1 MIYRFLCE
9 KDVGEI
15 EKTWHNFSDRWSE
28 KQMLSS
34 FNSGRFVVIGA
45 FNVDALVG
53 VICCST
59 AIPESDLELIFV
71 HEDYRRQGV
80 AHTLM
85 EKAFDALKDKGVC
98 DMFLEVRESN
108 IPAIS
113 LYKKR
118 NFGVISK
125 RNKYYHDGENALV
138 MIKELV

>member
-1 MIYRFLCE
+1 MTYRFLCE
-9 KDVGEI
+9 KDVCEI

-45 FNVDALVG
+45 FNVDTLVG

-85 EKAFDALKDKGVC
+85 EKAFEALKDKGVC

-108 IPAIS
+108 LNAVK
-113 LYKKR
+113 LYKDTGF
-118 NFGVISK
+118 NEISK
-125 RNKYYHDGENALV
+125 RKNYYSDGETAVV
-138 MIKELV
+138 MKKELL